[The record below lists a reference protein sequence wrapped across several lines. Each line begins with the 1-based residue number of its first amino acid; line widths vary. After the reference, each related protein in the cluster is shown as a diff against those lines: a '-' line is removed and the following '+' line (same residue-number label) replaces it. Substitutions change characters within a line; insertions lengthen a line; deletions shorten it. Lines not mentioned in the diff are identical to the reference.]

1 MDTIVALSSGAL
13 PAGVAV
19 VRISGPDAFGV
30 LKQVTGMNTEDPRCS
45 KRAFV
50 LADIFDPLSD
60 ERLDR
65 GLVLPFKGPHSFT
78 GEDVIE
84 LHLHGSRAVVD
95 QLLASLSCLENVR
108 LAEPGEFTRRAYVNG
123 KMNLV
128 DAEALGDLIQAQTKA
143 QRRHASLITDG
154 KLVATYNGWRDLVLR
169 SRAMIEADIDF
180 ADEDDVP
187 GSVVDIVFAEIP
199 DLIDQIEVQIQR
211 TEVADRIREGFRIV
225 IFGPPNAGKS
235 TLLNALAGREAA
247 IVADIPGTTRD
258 MIEVQLDLCGFL
270 VHITDTAGIRDSDE
284 VVEQI
289 GVSRARDAAL
299 DADLVLNLSSDGY
312 WEEVC
317 SDSSGS
323 FEEVKVLSK
332 SDLAKCVG
340 EANADVS
347 VSAKSGEGL
356 DKLVNLVTAR
366 IEKTMGVLNERSGG
380 NRRQASKMR
389 GALELLKS
397 IDAQYPLEI
406 NAESLRLAAIQL
418 SELIGDVSHEELLGE
433 IFSSFC
439 IGK

>member
-1 MDTIVALSSGAL
+1 
-13 PAGVAV
+13 
-19 VRISGPDAFGV
+19 
-30 LKQVTGMNTEDPRCS
+30 
-45 KRAFV
+45 
-50 LADIFDPLSD
+50 
-60 ERLDR
+60 
-65 GLVLPFKGPHSFT
+65 
-78 GEDVIE
+78 
-84 LHLHGSRAVVD
+84 
-95 QLLASLSCLENVR
+95 
-108 LAEPGEFTRRAYVNG
+108 
-123 KMNLV
+123 
-128 DAEALGDLIQAQTKA
+128 
-143 QRRHASLITDG
+143 
-154 KLVATYNGWRDLVLR
+154 
-169 SRAMIEADIDF
+169 
-180 ADEDDVP
+180 
-187 GSVVDIVFAEIP
+187 
-199 DLIDQIEVQIQR
+199 
-211 TEVADRIREGFRIV
+211 
-225 IFGPPNAGKS
+225 
-235 TLLNALAGREAA
+235 
-247 IVADIPGTTRD
+247 
-258 MIEVQLDLCGFL
+258 
-270 VHITDTAGIRDSDE
+270 
-284 VVEQI
+284 
-289 GVSRARDAAL
+289 
-299 DADLVLNLSSDGY
+299 VLNLSSDGY